1 VSLRRIQASAIWATI
16 IAMCFVLS
24 GCGYSQPDDAF
35 LKSTWHIVHLNT
47 PGMGPVA
54 DFQVGAGKVQMTNGK
69 TWKVLGWKKSDNVY
83 TLHVQAVKELEFR
96 FTHILSAPSN
106 GAETVL
112 ESVTVDGQAVNPAQ
126 AALDVYA
133 AVSR

>member
-1 VSLRRIQASAIWATI
+1 VKSGIRSSVASWLATLALSLVVA
-16 IAMCFVLS
+16 
-24 GCGYSQPDDAF
+24 GCGYTQPEEGF
-35 LKSTWHIVHLNT
+35 MKSNWHIVHLNT
-47 PGMGPVA
+47 PAMGPVA
-54 DFQVGAGKVQMTNGK
+54 EFELGAGKVQMTNGK
-69 TWKVLGWKKSDNVY
+69 TWKVLGWKKRDNVY

-106 GAETVL
+106 GADSLL

-133 AVSR
+133 AVGR